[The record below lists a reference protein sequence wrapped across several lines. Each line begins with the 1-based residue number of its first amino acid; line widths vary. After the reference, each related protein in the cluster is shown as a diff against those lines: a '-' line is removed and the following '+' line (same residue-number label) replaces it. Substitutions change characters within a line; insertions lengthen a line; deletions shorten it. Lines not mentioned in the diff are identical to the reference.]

1 MKIDVMLEERPRTL
15 PLESVALINML
26 QKFSHFIPLTLLL
39 LPQLLLADGIRYT
52 LESPIA
58 VTSIEGLLLA
68 ILNAFIVIAIPI
80 VVLFIIYSGFLY
92 VTARGNVE
100 QTKKATTSLTYAI
113 IGGVILIGAVA
124 ITEIVANV
132 VDAFRQQ

>member
-1 MKIDVMLEERPRTL
+1 MLEERPRTL

>member
-1 MKIDVMLEERPRTL
+1 
-15 PLESVALINML
+15 ML